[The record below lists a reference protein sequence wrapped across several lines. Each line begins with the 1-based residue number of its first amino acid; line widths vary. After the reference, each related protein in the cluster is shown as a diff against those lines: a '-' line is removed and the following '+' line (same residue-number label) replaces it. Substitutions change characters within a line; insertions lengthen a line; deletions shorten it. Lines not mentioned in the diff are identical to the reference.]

1 MTASSEDRFKVKY
14 VVDEAGV
21 RQEVLV
27 PFGLWKDLIE
37 ELELLRKEKE
47 VLYGLKQACSEAK
60 KQDACQLP
68 EQCLDDFLD
77 EL

>member
-1 MTASSEDRFKVKY
+1 MTASSDHLKVNY
-14 VVDEAGV
+14 VVDETGR
-21 RQEVLV
+21 RQAVLV
-27 PFGLWKDLIE
+27 PFALWKDLVE

-68 EQCLDDFLD
+68 EQCLDDFLN